1 MRKLDRLLIKYILFI
16 AAVVLIVF
24 NYEQVL
30 VWLSRIWLILSPVII
45 GGVMAYIL
53 NILMVK
59 FESWYFPSNQKKI
72 VVKTRRPVS
81 ILLAM
86 ATIILVVFLVVGLVV
101 PQVISV
107 IATLIE
113 NIPTIFERIQAWFT
127 EYEQLFPEAA
137 TLMDQFNI
145 DWGQMVRNAVTFVNN
160 ITASILETTL
170 STVGSL
176 AGIVINL
183 VLSFIVSIYILMS
196 KEKLAS
202 QFDRMLKVYLNER
215 NYRKYRYVLS
225 QFDDSFRHYITG
237 VVVEALILGAMVTVG
252 MWIFRFPYAAMIGA
266 LTGFLAIIP
275 MLGAYLSGAV
285 GALLI
290 SVESPV
296 QALLFI
302 LFTIVVQQIEGNIIY
317 PKVVGSSIGL
327 PGLFVLISV
336 TIGGGLMGI
345 PGMII
350 SVPLASALFK
360 LLKNDVKDR
369 EAMSQ
374 YQQKKTE
381 ETGNLDYVKRYIQDM
396 TDHLNS

>member
-381 ETGNLDYVKRYIQDM
+381 ETGNLDYVKRYIQDT
-396 TDHLNS
+396 TDHLNN

>member
-24 NYEQVL
+24 NYEQVIE
-30 VWLSRIWLILSPVII
+30 WLKSFWVILSPVII

-59 FESWYFPSNQKKI
+59 FESWYFPKSSKPL
-72 VVKTRRPVS
+72 VVKSRRPVS

-86 ATIILVVFLVVGLVV
+86 ATIVLVVFLVVSLVV
-101 PQVISV
+101 PQIISV
-107 IATLIE
+107 LATLIE
-113 NIPTIFERIQAWFT
+113 NIPTIFGRVQEWLT
-127 EYEQLFPEAA
+127 DYEQLFPEAA
-137 TLMDQFNI
+137 SLMDQFNI
-145 DWGQMVRNAVTFVNN
+145 DWSQMVKNAVTFVNN
-160 ITASILETTL
+160 LTTSILETTL

-176 AGIVINL
+176 AGIIINL
-183 VLSFIVSIYILMS
+183 VLSIIVSIYILMS
-196 KEKLAS
+196 KEKLGN
-202 QFDRMLKVYLNER
+202 QFDRMVKAYLSEKNYR
-215 NYRKYRYVLS
+215 NYHYVLE

-237 VVVEALILGAMVTVG
+237 VVVEALILGLMVTVG
-252 MWIFRFPYAAMIGA
+252 MWLFRFPYAAMIGA

-275 MLGAYLSGAV
+275 MLGAYLSGAI

-296 QALLFI
+296 QALFFI

-317 PKVVGSSIGL
+317 PKVVGGSIGL
-327 PGLFVLISV
+327 PGLFVLIAV

-360 LLKNDVKDR
+360 LLKNDVKHR
-369 EAMSQ
+369 ETVPPYKAPKMNENE
-374 YQQKKTE
+374 K
-381 ETGNLDYVKRYIQDM
+381 L
-396 TDHLNS
+396 DHLKEYIHEMTNNLND

>member
-183 VLSFIVSIYILMS
+183 V
-196 KEKLAS
+196 
-202 QFDRMLKVYLNER
+202 
-215 NYRKYRYVLS
+215 
-225 QFDDSFRHYITG
+225 
-237 VVVEALILGAMVTVG
+237 
-252 MWIFRFPYAAMIGA
+252 
-266 LTGFLAIIP
+266 
-275 MLGAYLSGAV
+275 
-285 GALLI
+285 
-290 SVESPV
+290 
-296 QALLFI
+296 
-302 LFTIVVQQIEGNIIY
+302 
-317 PKVVGSSIGL
+317 
-327 PGLFVLISV
+327 
-336 TIGGGLMGI
+336 
-345 PGMII
+345 
-350 SVPLASALFK
+350 
-360 LLKNDVKDR
+360 
-369 EAMSQ
+369 
-374 YQQKKTE
+374 
-381 ETGNLDYVKRYIQDM
+381 
-396 TDHLNS
+396 

>member
-1 MRKLDRLLIKYILFI
+1 MRKLDKLLIKYILFI

-30 VWLSRIWLILSPVII
+30 SWLKTIWLILSPVII

-59 FESWYFPSNQKKI
+59 FETLYFPKRQKKI
-72 VVKTRRPVS
+72 VVKSRRPVS

-86 ATIILVVFLVVGLVV
+86 ATIVLVVLLVVGLVV

-107 IATLIE
+107 VAKLIE
-113 NIPTIFERIQAWFT
+113 NIPTIFERIQAWLT
-127 EYEQLFPEAA
+127 DYEQLFPEAA
-137 TLMDQFNI
+137 TLMDQFDI
-145 DWGQMVRNAVTFVNN
+145 DWSQMVRNAVSFVNN
-160 ITASILETTL
+160 LTTSILETTL

-176 AGIVINL
+176 AGIIINL

-202 QFDRMLKVYLNER
+202 QFDRMLKVYLNEK
-215 NYRKYRYVLS
+215 NYRKYHYVLT
-225 QFDDSFRHYITG
+225 QFDESFRHYITG

-296 QALLFI
+296 QAMLFI
-302 LFTIVVQQIEGNIIY
+302 LFTIIVQQIEGNIIY

-327 PGLFVLISV
+327 PGLFVLIAV

-360 LLKNDVKDR
+360 LLKNDVKNR
-369 EAMSQ
+369 EAMRQ
-374 YQQKKTE
+374 YRNETVEQ
-381 ETGNLDYVKRYIQDM
+381 TGNLDYVKQYIQEVSKNIN
-396 TDHLNS
+396 T

>member
-1 MRKLDRLLIKYILFI
+1 MRKLDKLLIKYILFI

-30 VWLSRIWLILSPVII
+30 SWLKTIWLILSPVII

-59 FESWYFPSNQKKI
+59 FETLYFPKSQKKI
-72 VVKTRRPVS
+72 VVKSRRPVS

-86 ATIILVVFLVVGLVV
+86 ATIVLVVLLVVGLVV

-107 IATLIE
+107 VAKLIE
-113 NIPTIFERIQAWFT
+113 NIPTIFERIQAWLT
-127 EYEQLFPEAA
+127 DYEQLFPEAA
-137 TLMDQFNI
+137 TLMDQFDI
-145 DWGQMVRNAVTFVNN
+145 DWSQMVRNAVSFVNN
-160 ITASILETTL
+160 LTTSILETTL

-176 AGIVINL
+176 AGIIINL

-202 QFDRMLKVYLNER
+202 QFDRMLKVYLNEK
-215 NYRKYRYVLS
+215 NYRKYHYVLTK
-225 QFDDSFRHYITG
+225 FDESFRHYITG

-296 QALLFI
+296 QAMFFI
-302 LFTIVVQQIEGNIIY
+302 LFTIIVQQIEGNIIY

-327 PGLFVLISV
+327 PGLFVLIAV

-360 LLKNDVKDR
+360 LLKNDVKNR
-369 EAMSQ
+369 EAMRQ
-374 YQQKKTE
+374 YRNETVEQ
-381 ETGNLDYVKRYIQDM
+381 TGNLDYVKQYIQEVSKNIN
-396 TDHLNS
+396 T

>member
-24 NYEQVL
+24 NYEQVIE
-30 VWLSRIWLILSPVII
+30 WLKTIWVILSPVII

-59 FESWYFPSNQKKI
+59 FESWYFPKSSKPL
-72 VVKTRRPVS
+72 VVKSRRPVS

-86 ATIILVVFLVVGLVV
+86 ATIVLVVFLVVSLVV
-101 PQVISV
+101 PQIISV
-107 IATLIE
+107 LATLIE
-113 NIPTIFERIQAWFT
+113 NIPTIFGRVQEWLT
-127 EYEQLFPEAA
+127 DYEQLFPEAA
-137 TLMDQFNI
+137 SLMDQFNI
-145 DWGQMVRNAVTFVNN
+145 DWSQMVKNAVTFVNN
-160 ITASILETTL
+160 LTTSILETTL

-176 AGIVINL
+176 AGIIINL
-183 VLSFIVSIYILMS
+183 VLSIIVSIYILMS
-196 KEKLAS
+196 KEKLGN
-202 QFDRMLKVYLNER
+202 QFDRMVKAYLSEK
-215 NYRKYRYVLS
+215 NYRKYHYVLE

-237 VVVEALILGAMVTVG
+237 VVVEALILGLMVTVG
-252 MWIFRFPYAAMIGA
+252 MWLFRFPYAAMIGA

-275 MLGAYLSGAV
+275 MLGAYLSGAI

-296 QALLFI
+296 QALFFI

-317 PKVVGSSIGL
+317 PKVVGGSIGL
-327 PGLFVLISV
+327 PGLFVLIAV

-360 LLKNDVKDR
+360 LLKNDVKHR
-369 EAMSQ
+369 ETLPPYKAPKMNENE
-374 YQQKKTE
+374 K
-381 ETGNLDYVKRYIQDM
+381 L
-396 TDHLNS
+396 DHLKEYIHEMTNNLND

>member
-53 NILMVK
+53 NILMIK

>member
-24 NYEQVL
+24 NYEQVIE
-30 VWLSRIWLILSPVII
+30 WLKSFWVILSPVII

-59 FESWYFPSNQKKI
+59 FESWYFPKSSKPL
-72 VVKTRRPVS
+72 VVKSRRPVS

-86 ATIILVVFLVVGLVV
+86 ATIVLVVFLVVSLVV
-101 PQVISV
+101 PQIISV
-107 IATLIE
+107 LATLIE
-113 NIPTIFERIQAWFT
+113 NIPTIFGRVQEWLT
-127 EYEQLFPEAA
+127 DYEQLFPEAA
-137 TLMDQFNI
+137 SLMDQFNI
-145 DWGQMVRNAVTFVNN
+145 DWSQMVKNAVTFVNN
-160 ITASILETTL
+160 LTTSILETTL

-176 AGIVINL
+176 AGIIINL
-183 VLSFIVSIYILMS
+183 VLSIIVSIYILMS
-196 KEKLAS
+196 KEKLGN
-202 QFDRMLKVYLNER
+202 QFDRMVKAYLSEK
-215 NYRKYRYVLS
+215 NYRKYHYVLE

-237 VVVEALILGAMVTVG
+237 VVVEALILGLMVTVG
-252 MWIFRFPYAAMIGA
+252 MWLFRFPYAAMIGA

-275 MLGAYLSGAV
+275 MLGAYLSGAI

-296 QALLFI
+296 QALFFI
-302 LFTIVVQQIEGNIIY
+302 LFTIDVQQIEGNIIY
-317 PKVVGSSIGL
+317 PKVLGGSIGL
-327 PGLFVLISV
+327 PGLFVLIAV

-360 LLKNDVKDR
+360 LLKNDVKHR
-369 EAMSQ
+369 ETLPPYKAPKMNENE
-374 YQQKKTE
+374 K
-381 ETGNLDYVKRYIQDM
+381 L
-396 TDHLNS
+396 DHLKEYIHEMTNNLND

>member
-1 MRKLDRLLIKYILFI
+1 MRKLDKLLIKYILFI

-30 VWLSRIWLILSPVII
+30 SWLRTIWLILSPVII

-59 FESWYFPSNQKKI
+59 FETFYFPNSQKK
-72 VVKTRRPVS
+72 VVHKSRRPVS

-86 ATIILVVFLVVGLVV
+86 ATIVFVVFIVVGLIV

-107 IATLIE
+107 VAKLIE
-113 NIPTIFERIQAWFT
+113 NIPTIFERIQAWLT
-127 EYEQLFPEAA
+127 DYEELFPEAA

-145 DWGQMVRNAVTFVNN
+145 DWGQMVRNAVSFVNN
-160 ITASILETTL
+160 ITTSILETTL
-170 STVGSL
+170 ATVGSL
-176 AGIVINL
+176 ASIVINL

-202 QFDRMLKVYLNER
+202 QFDRMLKAYLSDK
-215 NYRKYRYVLS
+215 NYRKYHYVLV
-225 QFDDSFRHYITG
+225 QFDESFKHYITG

-296 QALLFI
+296 QALFFI
-302 LFTIVVQQIEGNIIY
+302 LFTVVVQQIEGNIIY

-327 PGLFVLISV
+327 PGLFVLIAV

-350 SVPLASALFK
+350 SVPLASAFFK

-369 EAMSQ
+369 EAMQQ
-374 YQQKKTE
+374 YKNAKAEQTH
-381 ETGNLDYVKRYIQDM
+381 NLDYVKEYIQDL
-396 TDHLNS
+396 TENLNN

>member
-24 NYEQVL
+24 NYEQVIE
-30 VWLSRIWLILSPVII
+30 WLKTIWVILSPVII

-59 FESWYFPSNQKKI
+59 FESWYFPKSSKPL
-72 VVKTRRPVS
+72 VVKSRRPVS

-86 ATIILVVFLVVGLVV
+86 ATIVLVVFLVVSLVV
-101 PQVISV
+101 PQIISV
-107 IATLIE
+107 LATLIE
-113 NIPTIFERIQAWFT
+113 NIPTIFGRVQEWLT
-127 EYEQLFPEAA
+127 DYEQLFPEAA
-137 TLMDQFNI
+137 SLMDQFNI
-145 DWGQMVRNAVTFVNN
+145 DWSQMVKNAVTFVNN
-160 ITASILETTL
+160 LTTSILETTL

-176 AGIVINL
+176 AGIIINL
-183 VLSFIVSIYILMS
+183 VLSIIVSIYILMS
-196 KEKLAS
+196 KEKLGN
-202 QFDRMLKVYLNER
+202 QFDRMVKAYLSEKNYR
-215 NYRKYRYVLS
+215 NYHYVLE

-237 VVVEALILGAMVTVG
+237 VVVEALILGLMVTVG
-252 MWIFRFPYAAMIGA
+252 MWLFRFPYAAMIGA

-275 MLGAYLSGAV
+275 MLGAYLSGAI

-296 QALLFI
+296 QALFFI

-317 PKVVGSSIGL
+317 PKVVGGSIGL
-327 PGLFVLISV
+327 PGLFVLIAV

-360 LLKNDVKDR
+360 LLKNDVKHR
-369 EAMSQ
+369 ETLPPYKAPKMNENE
-374 YQQKKTE
+374 K
-381 ETGNLDYVKRYIQDM
+381 L
-396 TDHLNS
+396 DHLKEYIHEMTNNLND

>member
-24 NYEQVL
+24 NYEQVIE
-30 VWLSRIWLILSPVII
+30 WLKSFWVILSPVII

-59 FESWYFPSNQKKI
+59 FESWYFPKSSKPL
-72 VVKTRRPVS
+72 VVKSRRPVS

-86 ATIILVVFLVVGLVV
+86 ATIVLVVFLVVSLVV
-101 PQVISV
+101 PQIISV
-107 IATLIE
+107 LATLIE
-113 NIPTIFERIQAWFT
+113 NIPTIFGRVQEWLT
-127 EYEQLFPEAA
+127 DYEQLFPEAA
-137 TLMDQFNI
+137 SLMDQFNI
-145 DWGQMVRNAVTFVNN
+145 DWSQMVKNAVTFVNN
-160 ITASILETTL
+160 LTTSILETTL

-176 AGIVINL
+176 AGIIINL
-183 VLSFIVSIYILMS
+183 VLSIIVSIYILMS
-196 KEKLAS
+196 KEKLGN
-202 QFDRMLKVYLNER
+202 QFDRMVKAYLSEK
-215 NYRKYRYVLS
+215 NYRKYHYVLE

-237 VVVEALILGAMVTVG
+237 VVVEALILGLMVTVG
-252 MWIFRFPYAAMIGA
+252 MWLFRFPYAAMIGA

-275 MLGAYLSGAV
+275 MLGAYLSGAI

-296 QALLFI
+296 QALFFI

-317 PKVVGSSIGL
+317 PKVVGGSIGL
-327 PGLFVLISV
+327 PGLFVLIAV

-360 LLKNDVKDR
+360 LLKNDVKHR
-369 EAMSQ
+369 ETLPPYKAPKMNENE
-374 YQQKKTE
+374 K
-381 ETGNLDYVKRYIQDM
+381 L
-396 TDHLNS
+396 DHLKEYIHEMTNNLND

>member
-275 MLGAYLSGAV
+275 MLGAYLSGAI

-327 PGLFVLISV
+327 PGLFVLIAV

-374 YQQKKTE
+374 YQQQKTE

-396 TDHLNS
+396 TDHLNN